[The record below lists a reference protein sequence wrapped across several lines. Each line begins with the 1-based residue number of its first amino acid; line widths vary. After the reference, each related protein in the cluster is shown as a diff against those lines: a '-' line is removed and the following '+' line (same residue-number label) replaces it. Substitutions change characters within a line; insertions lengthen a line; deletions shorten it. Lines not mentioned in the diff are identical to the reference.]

1 MNKNTRT
8 MLLGVLSVM
17 VIGILDFDKTIE
29 TKSHSI
35 FQAIPILNFVIA
47 QEDEEEDDTENEST
61 EDDAEEESG
70 PPTGEASNLQP
81 EIQSTTSNIGT
92 TVSPNSTTF
101 TVSRILE
108 GNISMMQ
115 SQLPLIKKMIV
126 GDITDVVALQS
137 NTNSTVTA
145 SAQVINEIAG
155 LTQSIARVDT
165 IKSIVSDELDSAI
178 SIMASNV
185 NNNGE
190 INGRILIDNQ
200 VECSPTSLTNTSNTS
215 NESICQFTINIHE

>member
-1 MNKNTRT
+1 
-8 MLLGVLSVM
+8 MLLGILSVM

-47 QEDEEEDDTENEST
+47 QEDEEEEEDDTENEST

-101 TVSRILE
+101 TVYRILE

-178 SIMASNV
+178 SIMASNA

-200 VECSPTSLTNTSNTS
+200 VECSHTSLTNTSNTS